1 MFDSHDNCLRRV
13 LFFPCAEGMEA
24 KTGVPS
30 SLATERQGCILTIG
44 CSSAQDQ
51 IFDLDLFGTF
61 DLQSNFQ
68 AFQRMLEFVCTSD
81 SVKLIVLFFP
91 SLKCTFLEV
100 KEFLPLK
107 VSGKLLTAR
116 HWVLGFLH
124 DTWVSHT
131 NHRWLWRSMPNSKTF
146 GNFNCINGISWNTM
160 RTCEFR
166 SSYFN
171 NVSS

>member
-44 CSSAQDQ
+44 CGSAQDQ
-51 IFDLDLFGTF
+51 IFDLDLFGTL

-68 AFQRMLEFVCTSD
+68 AYQRMLEFVCTSD

-91 SLKCTFLEV
+91 SLKCAFLEV
-100 KEFLPLK
+100 KEFLLLK

-116 HWVLGFLH
+116 HWVLGVLH
-124 DTWVSHT
+124 DT
-131 NHRWLWRSMPNSKTF
+131 
-146 GNFNCINGISWNTM
+146 
-160 RTCEFR
+160 
-166 SSYFN
+166 
-171 NVSS
+171 